1 MHGGGGDS
9 QRCKRRVVLGDL
21 HGDVQPCS
29 PHPDPTSDELTH
41 TIFHTSF
48 LDMIWKSKMSRSHL
62 ESKKK
67 E

>member
-48 LDMIWKSKMSRSHL
+48 LDMASGSCV
-62 ESKKK
+62 
-67 E
+67 